1 MGNNSAMR
9 SIGGWF
15 LHNFAIFVIM
25 LAMLFHHLYWPVSA
39 FFAGCI
45 VLMLAFQIL
54 RSDVFSAFGIGVFCA
69 LVHFAIDRSFRFAGL
84 IQVVSEVALFAVTV
98 LILYLIYFAANLLG
112 ESGITGSV
120 WVLVGTL
127 VVF

>member
-84 IQVVSEVALFAVTV
+84 IPVVSEVALFQRLLQVDALDFVGALRRGNV
-98 LILYLIYFAANLLG
+98 LAHDSPGL
-112 ESGITGSV
+112 
-120 WVLVGTL
+120 
-127 VVF
+127 